1 MRLGSRC
8 TAALLLAAC
17 LALAGCRSQPA
28 TATAENTH
36 ARVESIAG
44 SQVKRVIL
52 SQQAVDRLGIR
63 TVAVRA
69 NTVPYSAVIYDTSGT
84 AWVYTVPQPLTFV
97 RQKLEVATVGATDAM
112 FSTGPAAGTVV
123 VVTGAPELLGA
134 ELGVGQ

>member
-1 MRLGSRC
+1 
-8 TAALLLAAC
+8 
-17 LALAGCRSQPA
+17 
-28 TATAENTH
+28 
-36 ARVESIAG
+36 VESIAG

-63 TVAVRA
+63 TVAVQA

-84 AWVYTVPQPLTFV
+84 AWVYTMPQPLTFV
-97 RQKLEVATVGATDAM
+97 RQKLEVARVGATDAM